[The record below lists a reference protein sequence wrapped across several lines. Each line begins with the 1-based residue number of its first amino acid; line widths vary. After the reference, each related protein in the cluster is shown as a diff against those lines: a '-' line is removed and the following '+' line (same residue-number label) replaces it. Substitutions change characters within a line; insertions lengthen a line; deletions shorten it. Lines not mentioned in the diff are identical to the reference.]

1 MDDRQMEKEGES
13 IVGSRLS
20 RRLLVHMY
28 GGAVVLYPGCSNT
41 IFLASNAAQ

>member
-20 RRLLVHMY
+20 RRLLVHMRSS
-28 GGAVVLYPGCSNT
+28 AVPRVLKHYLLG
-41 IFLASNAAQ
+41 F